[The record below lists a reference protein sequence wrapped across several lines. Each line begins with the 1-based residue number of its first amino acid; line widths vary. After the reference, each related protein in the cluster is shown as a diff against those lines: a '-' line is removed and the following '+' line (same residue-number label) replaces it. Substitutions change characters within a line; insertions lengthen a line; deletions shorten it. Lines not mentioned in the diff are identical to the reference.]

1 MYNIIKIRKTTFL
14 WTMRKQK
21 LIWEV
26 KGHCSERDKLF
37 QLARSTD
44 AAQFN
49 YPKYKTTEDELD
61 DYC

>member
-1 MYNIIKIRKTTFL
+1 
-14 WTMRKQK
+14 
-21 LIWEV
+21 V